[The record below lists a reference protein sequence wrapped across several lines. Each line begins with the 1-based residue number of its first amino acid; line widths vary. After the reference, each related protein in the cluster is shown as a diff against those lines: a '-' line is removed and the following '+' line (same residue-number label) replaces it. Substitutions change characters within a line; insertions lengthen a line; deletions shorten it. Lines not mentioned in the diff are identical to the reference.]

1 MYLYQILIG
10 SKPKGRHT
18 EQHDMYFGFAQE
30 LKDMVPALKKFWP
43 EAADNMHID
52 AYMRVTKVEDY
63 AVSIVPKIDQASNEV
78 QLFFIN
84 LGGYKQSEF
93 NEYHYPFLVVAADKA
108 EAIKKATQTAFYKHV
123 GFAGAPSHI
132 DDKYGVDV
140 DDAYSLEEIL
150 CDDDKAKYSIVL
162 TKTDNT
168 HDNALMSLGYHILS
182 KIEKGVYE
190 TD

>member
-1 MYLYQILIG
+1 MHLYQLLIG

-18 EQHDMYFGFAQE
+18 EQHDVYFGFANE

-52 AYMRVTKVEDY
+52 AYMRVLTVDDY
-63 AVSIVPKIDQASNEV
+63 AVSIVPKAETVENEV

-84 LGGYKQSEF
+84 LGGYKPNEF
-93 NEYHYPFLVVAADKA
+93 NEYHYPFLVAAKTKT
-108 EAIKKATQTAFYKHV
+108 EAMQIAKQTAFYKHV

-140 DDAYSLEEIL
+140 DDAYAIEEVL
-150 CDDDKAKYSIVL
+150 SAEDKATFAIKL
-162 TKTDNT
+162 TKLTEPAT
-168 HDNALMSLGYHILS
+168 ASTMSLGYHILS
-182 KIEKGVYE
+182 KIEKGIYE